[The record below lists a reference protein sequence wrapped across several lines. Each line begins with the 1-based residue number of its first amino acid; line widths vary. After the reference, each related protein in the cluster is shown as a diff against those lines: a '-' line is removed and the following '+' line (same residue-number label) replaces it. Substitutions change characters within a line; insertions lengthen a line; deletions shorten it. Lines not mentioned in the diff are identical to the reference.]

1 MTHRRRAAS
10 PFGALWTTLRRSAA
24 RRVPLPPPVPTRGA
38 PRLTVDAAGRLR
50 CVACALCAA
59 ACPTACIQIEAGP
72 PPWDEAVP
80 ADGVTDLSRARW
92 PERFDLDLSRC
103 LLCGLCAAACPV
115 GAITLQGTPA
125 VGAGSRR
132 ADLLRTR
139 EQLL

>member
-1 MTHRRRAAS
+1 MTHRRRAAG
-10 PFGALWTTLRRSAA
+10 PFGALWTTLRRCAA
-24 RRVPLPPPVPTRGA
+24 RRVPPPPPVLTRGA
-38 PRLTVDAAGRLR
+38 PRLAVDDAGLPI

-59 ACPTACIQIEAGP
+59 ACPTACIQVEAGP
-72 PPWDEAVP
+72 PPWDTRGL
-80 ADGVTDLSRARW
+80 ADGTVDLSRARW

-125 VGAGSRR
+125 ASAGRRR